1 MRRISLHDKIAPY
14 LGLGSN
20 HELKLLVCLLLLVQI
35 HKHPLIDTPNY
46 SPNQSLWGFDLES
59 QLLDAMPHQALALM
73 VVI

>member
-35 HKHPLIDTPNY
+35 HKHPTHRHT
-46 SPNQSLWGFDLES
+46 NQPLRGFDLES